1 MFDYDCQEIKL
12 AEIMHVD
19 MNKAAPQN
27 APNAGKHPHV
37 FEIKTGT
44 LTFFVGED
52 PMCGGPDSGAINS
65 SESGVG
71 LEIATH
77 WENSIRQ
84 ALMPVTPQP
93 SSEPDK
99 GEVIV

>member
-1 MFDYDCQEIKL
+1 MCK
-12 AEIMHVD
+12 
-19 MNKAAPQN
+19 NSPQQN
-27 APNAGKHPHV
+27 STSAGKNPHV

-44 LTFFVGED
+44 TAFFVGED
-52 PMCGGPDSGAINS
+52 PTCGGPDSGMVNS

-71 LEIATH
+71 REIATH

-99 GEVIV
+99 G